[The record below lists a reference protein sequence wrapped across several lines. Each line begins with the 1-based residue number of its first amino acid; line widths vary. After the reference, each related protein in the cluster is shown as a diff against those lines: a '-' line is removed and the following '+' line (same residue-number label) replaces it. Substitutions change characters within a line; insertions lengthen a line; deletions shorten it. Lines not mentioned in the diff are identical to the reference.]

1 MAAGS
6 KSWKRLAGWALAA
19 CLALPALAQAQAGQ
33 AMLCDASRGT
43 AEEIQRCLE
52 LRTQANAVDLASALS
67 AEIAR
72 KQVEV
77 EVRKRRIVVR
87 LLDQDAFPAESATLR
102 AAAVMALARV
112 RTALA
117 VVPGRV
123 SVEGHTDDVPVATA
137 RFRSNW
143 ELAASRAA
151 AVLLEL
157 TAGGIADPARYQVV
171 GYGQTR
177 PLVANDTAQN
187 RARNRR
193 VEIVIDQAE
202 P

>member
-1 MAAGS
+1 MTEL
-6 KSWKRLAGWALAA
+6 KFLTKLD
-19 CLALPALAQAQAGQ
+19 C
-33 AMLCDASRGT
+33 SRRPLQI
-43 AEEIQRCLE
+43 E
-52 LRTQANAVDLASALS
+52 N
-67 AEIAR
+67 
-72 KQVEV
+72 
-77 EVRKRRIVVR
+77 
-87 LLDQDAFPAESATLR
+87 ES
-102 AAAVMALARV
+102 
-112 RTALA
+112 
-117 VVPGRV
+117 
-123 SVEGHTDDVPVATA
+123 
-137 RFRSNW
+137 RSNW

-157 TAGGIADPARYQVV
+157 TAGGVADPARYQVV